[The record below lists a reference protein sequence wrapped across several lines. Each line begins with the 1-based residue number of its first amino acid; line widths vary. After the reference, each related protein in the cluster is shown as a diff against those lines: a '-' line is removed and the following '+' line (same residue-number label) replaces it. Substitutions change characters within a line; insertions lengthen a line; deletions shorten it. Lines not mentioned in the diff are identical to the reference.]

1 MDERYEKLKEAL
13 LKEEW
18 PSVYLFKFIVPND
31 SERIA
36 KVNSLF
42 NEQSEVTMHP
52 SRNDKYMSISAKE
65 LMLDVDSVMKVYEE
79 ASKIQDLI
87 AL

>member
-1 MDERYEKLKEAL
+1 MDERYAKLKEAL
-13 LKEEW
+13 SNEEW

-36 KVNSLF
+36 KVNALF
-42 NEQSEVTMHP
+42 NDQSEVTMHA

-65 LMLDVDSVMKVYEE
+65 LMLDVASVMKVYEE

>member
-13 LKEEW
+13 SNEEW

-36 KVNSLF
+36 KVNALF
-42 NEQSEVTMHP
+42 NEQSEVTMHS

>member
-1 MDERYEKLKEAL
+1 MDERFEKLKEAL
-13 LKEEW
+13 SKEEW

-36 KVNSLF
+36 KVNALF
-42 NEQSEVTMHP
+42 DEKSEVTMHP
-52 SRNDKYMSISAKE
+52 SRTDKYMSISAKE

-79 ASKIQDLI
+79 AAKIPDLI
-87 AL
+87 SL

>member
-1 MDERYEKLKEAL
+1 MDERYTKLKEAL

-36 KVNSLF
+36 KVNALF
-42 NEQSEVTMHP
+42 DEQSEVTMHP
-52 SRNDKYMSISAKE
+52 SRNDKYMSISVKE
-65 LMLDVDSVMKVYEE
+65 FMLDVDSVMKVYEE